1 MATGATHKLYS
12 YLHDH
17 WNYAKRKNGKWLI
30 YVNGKWSDSWA
41 IGSDEFFRRID

>member
-17 WNYAKRKNGKWLI
+17 WNYAKRKGGDWLI
-30 YVNGKWSDSWA
+30 WHDNEWQKWA